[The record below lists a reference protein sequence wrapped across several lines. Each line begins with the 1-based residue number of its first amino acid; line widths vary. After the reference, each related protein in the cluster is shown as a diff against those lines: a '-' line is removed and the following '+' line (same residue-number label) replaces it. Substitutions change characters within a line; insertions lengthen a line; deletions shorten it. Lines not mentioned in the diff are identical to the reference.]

1 MAKDHHRKHQQL
13 MQELTILNARIRGH
27 EMHMRKV
34 QGKISGHEWEDL
46 VRGLKKLSEKK
57 ETLNRK
63 IRELR

>member
-13 MQELTILNARIRGH
+13 MQELDILVSRIRGH
-27 EMHMRKV
+27 EAHMRKV
-34 QGKISGHEWEDL
+34 RGKASAHEWEDL

-57 ETLNRK
+57 EALNRK